1 MLSDSNLSV
10 KSPLA
15 LRQVHPIIAKD
26 GSSVL
31 NDHDFVVL
39 TPTSLR
45 PPQTAALPTNTTSR
59 PVLTKVALTKNSD
72 NSVLSE
78 MLFIFQSDKGSS
90 GDVSPETVLLYPPT
104 RE

>member
-1 MLSDSNLSV
+1 MFGDSKLSV
-10 KSPLA
+10 KSPQA
-15 LRQVHPIIAKD
+15 INQVYLTKATD
-26 GSSVL
+26 GSVL

-45 PPQTAALPTNTTSR
+45 PPQTAALPSNTASR

>member
-1 MLSDSNLSV
+1 M
-10 KSPLA
+10 
-15 LRQVHPIIAKD
+15 
-26 GSSVL
+26 L

-45 PPQTAALPTNTTSR
+45 PPQTAGLQSNTASR

-78 MLFIFQSDKGSS
+78 MLFIFHSEKGSA
-90 GDVSPETVLLYPPT
+90 GDATPETVLLYPPT